1 MDKIESIKRKAMPV
15 LRKYKITKAG
25 IFGSYARG
33 ENKKNSDID
42 FLVLPPKGIGFG
54 FIGIQFELEKKL
66 KKKVDLISY
75 RAIHPLLK
83 ERILKEEVRIL

>member
-83 ERILKEEVRIL
+83 ERILKEEVKIL